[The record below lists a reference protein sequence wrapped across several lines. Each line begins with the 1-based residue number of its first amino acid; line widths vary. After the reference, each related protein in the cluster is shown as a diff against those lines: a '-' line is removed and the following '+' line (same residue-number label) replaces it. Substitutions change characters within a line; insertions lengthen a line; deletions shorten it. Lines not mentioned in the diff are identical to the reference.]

1 MANGECQ
8 LNNLGELRNYVYE
21 NLCSREKLVPG
32 AFHMSEQ
39 ILIRQGR
46 PCGIHFCLHGP
57 RAVMF
62 SAIWDSRHNSIL
74 FYDSTGERFQKT
86 QLIPALEFEVAAA

>member
-1 MANGECQ
+1 MANGSCQ
-8 LNNLGELRNYVYE
+8 LNNLDELKNYVYE

-62 SAIWDSRHNSIL
+62 SAIWDSRRNSIL

-86 QLIPALEFEVAAA
+86 QLIAQSELEVAIA